1 MVNKPKIQGTRF
13 ETYIVN
19 KAKSLGMWSRR
30 LAEGGSKD
38 EGDLEIIPTNSPPF
52 GKRFVVEAKHR
63 QNLNIHQ
70 TMAKAI
76 EKCPDKDTSIVAWK
90 KTVRKNNNK
99 KRSAD
104 GVTTVYCMDEE
115 TFFNLIGENE

>member
-38 EGDLEIIPTNSPPF
+38 EGDLEIIPTNSPF
-52 GKRFVVEAKHR
+52 KSLKLAVKQLFNEFNAAGY
-63 QNLNIHQ
+63 
-70 TMAKAI
+70 
-76 EKCPDKDTSIVAWK
+76 K
-90 KTVRKNNNK
+90 KLPAAL
-99 KRSAD
+99 S
-104 GVTTVYCMDEE
+104 
-115 TFFNLIGENE
+115 